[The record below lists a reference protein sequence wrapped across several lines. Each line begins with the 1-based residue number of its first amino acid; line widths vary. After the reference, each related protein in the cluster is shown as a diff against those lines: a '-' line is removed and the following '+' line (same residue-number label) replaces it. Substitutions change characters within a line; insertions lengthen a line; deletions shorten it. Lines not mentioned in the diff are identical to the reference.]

1 MKRRNISEE
10 LKINDDVAIDN
21 GEDNKPEEEKEA
33 NELEKAVQKDIDDK
47 HKLVDEIRDAEAP
60 KATANDGLGKS
71 LNIKQFVEKL
81 TLEETSDDVLNEDFN
96 DLIFDKRSEAVHEI
110 FDALE
115 NYVDVLTATDYDII
129 DECENVCYEA
139 LSKLEDVLDEV
150 KSGEY

>member
-10 LKINDDVAIDN
+10 LKINNDVTIDN

-33 NELEKAVQKDIDDK
+33 NELEKAAQKDIDDK

-96 DLIFDKRSEAVHEI
+96 DGSCIFKPDSLYGVIKTDLATPVSSLIGEAPSK
-110 FDALE
+110 
-115 NYVDVLTATDYDII
+115 
-129 DECENVCYEA
+129 EA
-139 LSKLEDVLDEV
+139 SPSFVT
-150 KSGEY
+150 